1 MFPVPKGVNQTSTM
15 MGGWELAIPQ
25 TSKNKELTWE
35 LITLMVDPRLMSPW
49 LKQTGFLPTQKSIGS
64 GPELTQLNQAIPYY
78 GDMVSMIPIG
88 KSRPVASEY
97 PQIAEHVRHAIEE
110 VYYGIKQPKQALDD
124 AAQRICQGFGMV
136 RLSYPCINM
145 IIYAVLMSFISDLLL
160 VSIRL
165 TSRFITVS

>member
-1 MFPVPKGVNQTSTM
+1 MAKADRFPSNTEKY
-15 MGGWELAIPQ
+15 
-25 TSKNKELTWE
+25 
-35 LITLMVDPRLMSPW
+35 
-49 LKQTGFLPTQKSIGS
+49 GS
-64 GPELTQLNQAIPYY
+64 GPELTQLNQTIPYY

-88 KSRPVASEY
+88 KSRPVAPEY

-124 AAQRICQGFGMV
+124 VCQKICQGFGMV
-136 RLSYPCINM
+136 RLSYPGINM